1 MVYPIRILWL
11 HWILWKYVIVF
22 RSYDKWFYYLWLQIT
37 NISINLYDIR
47 SLRYLTLSI
56 SCMFSDISGRK
67 IMALITILQ
76 NMLYVLNK
84 SPKTAFV
91 KNTCNRHISNNLY
104 ATCFQL
110 ARKIYFS
117 IFQQIHSR
125 TWWEQDIF
133 TCLRPKLIDIELS
146 MIWK

>member
-1 MVYPIRILWL
+1 MIYPLDILELYCNLIKRCISWL
-11 HWILWKYVIVF
+11 KLDSSK
-22 RSYDKWFYYLWLQIT
+22 K
-37 NISINLYDIR
+37 SINLPDMTF
-47 SLRYLTLSI
+47 LRYLTLII

-67 IMALITILQ
+67 IMALITVLQ

-91 KNTCNRHISNNLY
+91 KNTCNPHISNNLY